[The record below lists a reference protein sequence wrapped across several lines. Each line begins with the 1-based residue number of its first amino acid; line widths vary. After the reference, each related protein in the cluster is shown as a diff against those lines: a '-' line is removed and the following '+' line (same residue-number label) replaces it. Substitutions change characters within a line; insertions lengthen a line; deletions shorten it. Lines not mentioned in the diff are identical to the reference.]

1 MVKSKLS
8 DNKWKI
14 TKICQVFPEIE
25 WSEMHEYLKEQKE
38 SAIRGFKKTEI
49 MEAVESAQEI
59 YTMCENSFIDFLYS
73 LCKRDT
79 T

>member
-1 MVKSKLS
+1 
-8 DNKWKI
+8 
-14 TKICQVFPEIE
+14 
-25 WSEMHEYLKEQKE
+25 MHEYLKEQKG

>member
-14 TKICQVFPEIE
+14 TKICQGFPEIE
-25 WSEMHEYLKEQKE
+25 WSEMHEYLKEQKG